1 MIPLLETLDAELGH
15 LRASGLLRE
24 DLVGSPGKGARLRVG
39 DDELDTFCLDDY
51 LGFGRDEVVRAA
63 GARALMEHGASAG
76 PRVLDGRGVHAELEA
91 SLAELGGTARAL
103 AYPSAQT
110 ARTGLFSALFDAR
123 DSVFCDSACHPD
135 LADGVRLSDARAEAW
150 RHDDLDHLEDLLRRS
165 AGARFRCIVT
175 GSISPITGDVANLG
189 VLLDLADR
197 YEALVV
203 IEDSHGLGVLGGGG
217 RGAVALA
224 GRSERWVAVGSL
236 GVALGASGGFCLGP
250 AAVVDWLRQKDRHL
264 FDATPLG
271 PAACAMAA
279 TAIDRLLAEPSRVN
293 VLASRA
299 QRLRDQLR
307 DVGFTVLGAQHPAVQ
322 LLIGATPAAQTICDA
337 LFEAKT
343 LVAGRCYPAV
353 PEGEAQVRLQVTLLH
368 DDEQL
373 ERLVINARNAGRAA
387 GVV

>member
-1 MIPLLETLDAELGH
+1 MIPLLEVLDAELGH
-15 LRASGLLRE
+15 LRAAGLLRE
-24 DLVGSPGKGARLRVG
+24 GLHAAPGKGARLKVG

-63 GARALMEHGASAG
+63 GARALMEQGAGAG
-76 PRVLDGRGVHAELEA
+76 PRVLDARGLHAELEA
-91 SLAELGGTARAL
+91 ALAELGGTERAL
-103 AYPSAQT
+103 AYPSAQA
-110 ARTGLFSALFDAR
+110 ARTGLFGALFDAR

-150 RHDDLDHLEDLLRRS
+150 RHEDLDHLEDLLRRS

-175 GSISPITGDVANLG
+175 GSVSPMTGDVANLG
-189 VLLDLADR
+189 ALLQLADR

-236 GVALGASGGFCLGP
+236 GGALGASGGFILGP
-250 AAVVDWLRQKDRHL
+250 AAVLDWLRQKDRHL
-264 FDATPLG
+264 FDSPPLTP
-271 PAACAMAA
+271 ASCAMAA
-279 TAIDRLLAEPSRVN
+279 AAIHRLQSEPSRVN
-293 VLASRA
+293 VLSSRA

-307 DVGFTVLGAQHPAVQ
+307 DAGFHVLGAQHPAIQ
-322 LLIGATPAAQTICDA
+322 LVIGATPHAQSVCDA

-343 LVAGRCYPAV
+343 LVAGRCYPAD
-353 PEGEAQVRLQVTLLH
+353 PEGEARVRLQITLLH

-373 ERLVINARNAGRAA
+373 ERLVINARNVGRAV
-387 GVV
+387 GVL